1 LVDLNTELQESRTR
15 DKLRVQQGKNYVYKQ
30 SVTPSQSGND
40 NSTPIKVNLQ
50 FEQRKNT
57 FITRYGAVDNEI
69 PDQQEDVVDM
79 ENDTVP
85 PSTRTKELELRI
97 EALSSLT
104 DAFVSENSRQRMLWA
119 VKWMM
124 QPEILQKAEMQPI
137 FASAIAQALF
147 RVRQMCPSLRDVT
160 DAKMFYESPDS
171 MVVTAF
177 AELVSQ
183 QITRT
188 QFFHQTR
195 VMLDK
200 THDRN
205 QQMEVRLKWA
215 MKNFRFNGTHVLS
228 EFSSPSSSGTCSAL
242 YAF

>member
-1 LVDLNTELQESRTR
+1 MDQEHPKSDETR
-15 DKLRVQQGKNYVYKQ
+15 
-30 SVTPSQSGND
+30 
-40 NSTPIKVNLQ
+40 
-50 FEQRKNT
+50 
-57 FITRYGAVDNEI
+57 
-69 PDQQEDVVDM
+69 
-79 ENDTVP
+79 
-85 PSTRTKELELRI
+85 ELELHI
-97 EALSSLT
+97 KALEGLT

-124 QPEILQKAEMQPI
+124 QPEILEKAEIEPI
-137 FASAIAQALF
+137 FASAMAQALY
-147 RVRQMCPSLRDVT
+147 RTRQMCPSLRNVT

-205 QQMEVRLKWA
+205 QQMENRLKWT
-215 MKNFRFNGTHVLS
+215 MQKFRFDGTHVLS
-228 EFSSPSSSGTCSAL
+228 EFSLSSSSETCSAL